1 MSPDM
6 HGFISHN
13 GRKMRWRP
21 GSIQEP
27 AWELRMLPRPSSWT
41 KWDGAEEK
49 RRGWKR
55 GIGGNGKGRG
65 SGRVWSQ
72 ALAARP
78 VTPGPVFGGPRM
90 LLPFDW
96 QQPILVHTF
105 DCHAQPEGLL
115 VDGSSRG
122 NSRRPYSFAIYRF
135 FVGVLFYEVL
145 KCYIPENKMLVGVRR
160 IICLQR
166 VQISTDFVQV
176 SWLSDSL

>member
-1 MSPDM
+1 V
-6 HGFISHN
+6 
-13 GRKMRWRP
+13 
-21 GSIQEP
+21 
-27 AWELRMLPRPSSWT
+27 
-41 KWDGAEEK
+41 
-49 RRGWKR
+49 GW
-55 GIGGNGKGRG
+55 
-65 SGRVWSQ
+65 SGREKEGVEEGDWWEGEGEGKWTGVVPSVSCS
-72 ALAARP
+72 ASDSGSSLWRTPYAPTVRLTAANTRS
-78 VTPGPVFGGPRM
+78 
-90 LLPFDW
+90 
-96 QQPILVHTF
+96 HYF

-176 SWLSDSL
+176 S